1 MPTSMPTLTRRT
13 AIASGVAALPLSA
26 SLAAPALHSPG
37 FDGDL
42 AIFDARVITLDPVLP
57 TAEAVLVRQG
67 HIAAV
72 GSNRQIARL
81 ARGVPVFDAKRR
93 TVIPGFVDNHCH
105 VEQVSATAMLEFDLR
120 ALPSIAA
127 MVAYIRA
134 VAAKSL
140 KGQTLVFMGGNFP
153 NGVAERRWMTRQDLD
168 EVGPDHPVMVILT
181 WHASILNTAAWK
193 ATGYWDAT
201 TAANVTWRDA
211 NPRLGSYIHRDA
223 QGHPTGVGTELW
235 DFRPH
240 YPVAAYKEA
249 IARWFVPW
257 FVAKGLTSIT
267 TLPNAAPEQWQALR
281 ELQAEGRLP
290 ARMRVNPIVPHAMTL
305 DEVEALGLRS
315 GDGSETMRFGGVKLF
330 ADDGLDGMGNPR
342 VDLKWRA
349 EDLTRTLVRCNRAG
363 LGTIIHVV
371 TDEGWAMTM
380 NCLEAAHRIA
390 RPTALHR
397 IDHYS
402 PREPH
407 QIARAAALRVAF
419 GITPRRQPPTDP
431 VRPGRYLWPHRYRS
445 LLAANIP
452 TILVLD
458 VARTGGDYHPMQGIA
473 NIMAGGTT
481 APDEAVSLD
490 QALRM
495 WTLWP
500 AILNG
505 ESHAKGS
512 IAPGKFGD
520 FAVLSG
526 DPRDKHAGKVYE
538 IVTEATICGGR
549 LVAGR

>member
-1 MPTSMPTLTRRT
+1 MV
-13 AIASGVAALPLSA
+13 AGGVAALPFSTG
-26 SLAAPALHSPG
+26 LAAPTPDGAG

-42 AIFDARVITLDPVLP
+42 AIFDARVITLDPAQP
-57 TAEAVLVRQG
+57 TAEAVLTRHGRIVS
-67 HIAAV
+67 V
-72 GSNRQIARL
+72 GSNASVARL
-81 ARGVPVFDAKRR
+81 ARGVPSFDARRR

-105 VEQVSATAMLEFDLR
+105 IEQTCVSALLEFDLR

-127 MVAYIRA
+127 MVAHIRS
-134 VAAKSL
+134 VAAKAA
-140 KGQTLVFMGGNFP
+140 KGQTLVFMGGSFP
-153 NGVAERRWMTRQDLD
+153 DGVAERRWMTRHDLD
-168 EVGPDHPVMVILT
+168 EASPDHPVMVILT

-193 ATGYWDAT
+193 ATGYWDAR
-201 TAANVTWRDA
+201 AAADVRWRDGS
-211 NPRLGSYIHRDA
+211 PRLGSFIHRDA
-223 QGHPTGVGTELW
+223 QGQPTGVGTEMW

-249 IARWFVPW
+249 IVRWFGPW

-290 ARMRVNPIVPHAMTL
+290 ARIRVNPIVPHAMTL

-330 ADDGLDGMGNPR
+330 ADDGLDGMGHPR
-342 VDLKWRA
+342 VDLKWTP
-349 EDLTRTLVRCNRAG
+349 EDLTRALVRCNRAG

-371 TDEGWAMTM
+371 TDEGWALTM
-380 NCLEAAHRIA
+380 GCLEAARRIA
-390 RPTALHR
+390 PPTAVHR

-402 PREPH
+402 PRDPG
-407 QIARAAALRVAF
+407 QIARVAAAGVAL

-473 NIMAGGTT
+473 NVIAGGTA

-500 AILNG
+500 AMLNG
-505 ESHAKGS
+505 EGRDKGS

-520 FAVLSG
+520 FAVLSA
-526 DPRDKHAGKVYE
+526 DPRGKQPAQIHGVT
-538 IVTEATICGGR
+538 TEATIVGGC
-549 LVAGR
+549 LVAGS